1 MTLREFTSVFD
12 NNTIVKISLLSHSS
26 SQTIYVGQL
35 YHYGE
40 ILSEQW
46 PDNDFKSFTVTN
58 VQIKDGYLDIL
69 IED

>member
-40 ILSEQW
+40 ILNEQW
-46 PDNDFKSFTVTN
+46 PDNDFKSFTVTT

>member
-12 NNTIVKISLLSHSS
+12 NNTMVKISLLSHSS

-35 YHYGE
+35 YRYGE
-40 ILSEQW
+40 TLNEQW
-46 PDNDFKSFTVTN
+46 PDNNFKSFTVTN